1 MIPVLPTMM
10 NKMLAAALIFFG
22 LPIVASAAPSDAFA
36 QLLLVLQSLQP
47 EKTLGDGD
55 TTTSAPTI
63 NLSASQSVVISGE
76 TLTLTW
82 SSSNATSCEALGS
95 WRGDLQTS
103 GSLEQE
109 TYGIGERSFSITCLG
124 GGGTTVSTPVI
135 VRFELSPS
143 QRAAQ
148 AAVSAAMSTF

>member
-1 MIPVLPTMM
+1 VIHVLATMM
-10 NKMLAAALIFFG
+10 NKMLTPALIFFG
-22 LPIVASAAPSDAFA
+22 LPIVASAAPSDTFA

-55 TTTSAPTI
+55 TTTLAPTI

-76 TLTLTW
+76 ILTLTW

-103 GSLEQE
+103 GSLDQQ

-124 GGGTTVSTPVI
+124 DGGTTVSTPVI

>member
-1 MIPVLPTMM
+1 MM
-10 NKMLAAALIFFG
+10 NKMLTPALIFFG
-22 LPIVASAAPSDAFA
+22 LPIVASAAPSDTFA

-55 TTTSAPTI
+55 TTTLAPTI

-76 TLTLTW
+76 ILTLTW

-103 GSLEQE
+103 GSLDQQ

-124 GGGTTVSTPVI
+124 DGGTTVSTPVI

>member
-1 MIPVLPTMM
+1 MIHVLAAMM
-10 NKMLAAALIFFG
+10 NKMLMPALIFFG
-22 LPIVASAAPSDAFA
+22 LPIVASAAPSDTFA

-55 TTTSAPTI
+55 TATSAPTI

-82 SSSNATSCEALGS
+82 SSTNATSCEALGS

-109 TYGIGERSFSITCLG
+109 TYGIGERSFSITCLC

>member
-1 MIPVLPTMM
+1 MM
-10 NKMLAAALIFFG
+10 NKMLTPALIFFG
-22 LPIVASAAPSDAFA
+22 LPIVASAAPSDTFA

-55 TTTSAPTI
+55 STTSAPTI

-76 TLTLTW
+76 ILTLTW

-103 GSLEQE
+103 GSLDQQ

-124 GGGTTVSTPVI
+124 DGGTTVSTPVI

-148 AAVSAAMSTF
+148 AAVSAAMSAL

>member
-1 MIPVLPTMM
+1 MM
-10 NKMLAAALIFFG
+10 NKMLATALIFFG
-22 LPIVASAAPSDAFA
+22 LPIVASAAPSDTFA

-55 TTTSAPTI
+55 TTTLAPTI

-76 TLTLTW
+76 ILTLTW

-103 GSLEQE
+103 GSLEQQ

-124 GGGTTVSTPVI
+124 DGGTTVSTPVI

>member
-1 MIPVLPTMM
+1 MIDVLAAMM
-10 NKMLAAALIFFG
+10 NKMLTPALIFFG
-22 LPIVASAAPSDAFA
+22 LPIVASAAPSDTFA

-55 TTTSAPTI
+55 TTTLAPTI

-76 TLTLTW
+76 ILTLTW

-103 GSLEQE
+103 GSLDQQ

-124 GGGTTVSTPVI
+124 DGGTTVSTPVI